1 MAYMQ
6 WTKLIYNK
14 IQLWLETAIKMLPNL
29 AVAIVVLALFVL
41 LARLMKK
48 LVYKLVYRLS
58 DTPALSGLFSSV
70 AYLLLCFVGLF
81 IALDV
86 LQLDKTVSSLLAGA
100 GIIGLALGFAFQDLT
115 ANFISGI
122 FITFRK
128 PFEVGHQ
135 IETNGFT
142 GNVENIQLRSTTL
155 RTLDGL
161 HVIIPNK
168 EIFQKPIINHSLTPE
183 RRISLTFNVAIVNEQ
198 MSSVQSLLQ
207 NALKG
212 LPHLAEHRPLQVLYS
227 NIDGA
232 NVKVTVNCWVAYDD
246 NNNNDNDNY
255 NEAVHA
261 VISRVTS
268 VMKEHQLI

>member
-1 MAYMQ
+1 MEYTQ
-6 WTKLIYNK
+6 WGRLIYEK
-14 IQLWLETAIKMLPNL
+14 IHGWLEIAIKMLPNVV
-29 AVAIVVLALFVL
+29 VAAVVLFLFVL
-41 LARLMKK
+41 LARLFRK
-48 LVYKLVYRLS
+48 LVYKLVFRLS
-58 DTPALSGLFSSV
+58 DTPAISGLSASV
-70 AYLLLCFVGLF
+70 AYLLMCFVGLF

-142 GNVENIQLRSTTL
+142 GDVENIQLRSTTL

-168 EIFQKPIINHSLTPE
+168 DIFQKPIINHSLTPE
-183 RRISLTFNVAIVNEQ
+183 RRVTLTFNAPITHEQ
-198 MSSVQSLLQ
+198 TSQLQDNLQGSLT
-207 NALKG
+207 N
-212 LPHLAEHRPLQVLYS
+212 LAHIATHRPVEVLYS
-227 NIDGA
+227 GIDGA
-232 NVKVTVNCWVAYDD
+232 NIKITVTCWVKNDDVNNYDL
-246 NNNNDNDNY
+246 
-255 NEAVHA
+255 ALHG
-261 VISRVTS
+261 IITQVTNTL
-268 VMKEHQLI
+268 KERKMI

>member
-1 MAYMQ
+1 MDFTH
-6 WTKLIYNK
+6 WGRLIFQK
-14 IQLWLETAIKMLPNL
+14 IHGWLEIAIKMLPN
-29 AVAIVVLALFVL
+29 AVVAVLVLFFFVL
-41 LARLMKK
+41 LARLFRK
-48 LVYKLVYRLS
+48 LVYKLVFRLT
-58 DTPALSGLFSSV
+58 DTPAISGLFSSV
-70 AYLLLCFVGLF
+70 AYLLMCFVGLF

-142 GNVENIQLRSTTL
+142 GDVEQIQLRSTTL

-168 EIFQKPIINHSLTPE
+168 DIFQKPIINHSLTEE
-183 RRISLTFNVAIVNEQ
+183 RRITLTFNAPITNAETEKLQ
-198 MSSVQSLLQ
+198 DSLQTSLKDAPHISS
-207 NALKG
+207 
-212 LPHLAEHRPLQVLYS
+212 HRPIEVLYS
-227 NIDGA
+227 GIDGA
-232 NVKVTVNCWVAYDD
+232 NIKITVTCWV
-246 NNNNDNDNY
+246 NNDDINNY
-255 NEAVHA
+255 DIAMHA
-261 VISRVTS
+261 IITQVTNLL
-268 VMKEHQLI
+268 KERKLI